1 MNTSINRYLN
11 ITYFARKAILSVFLG
26 YGFSSRK
33 ILFQMKDIWL
43 FITSE
48 ETSKKERFAKYLTPE
63 RCFRKLFPQ
72 NTPFHMFGSVVNT
85 PLELNQ

>member
-1 MNTSINRYLN
+1 MNTSINFYLI
-11 ITYFARKAILSVFLG
+11 ITYFTRKAILSVFLG

-48 ETSKKERFAKYLTPE
+48 EKN
-63 RCFRKLFPQ
+63 CCW
-72 NTPFHMFGSVVNT
+72 
-85 PLELNQ
+85 